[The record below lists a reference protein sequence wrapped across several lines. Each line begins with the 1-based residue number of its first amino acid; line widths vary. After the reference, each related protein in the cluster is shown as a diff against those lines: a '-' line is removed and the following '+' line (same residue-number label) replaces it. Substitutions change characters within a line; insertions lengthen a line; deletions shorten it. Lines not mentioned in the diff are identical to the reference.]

1 MAILVAIVSKPYNED
16 QADGKRPKMHLG
28 GFSALKPA
36 IGTYPQFLEM
46 LVSRL
51 SSADHALCANALQLI
66 NSLMR
71 DAITNDQETEWPK
84 FIKRIQDLGV
94 IKAVYMLMKGSAL
107 QDLAHPLLEFQN
119 LTKILLRRWRDV
131 PVDLQKPEH
140 RRTIKAIN
148 LSSNPDKPEKA
159 QGSDTD
165 AEEPRKHSHHPRKW
179 RRLGFPT
186 EQPESAFEMMGFLG
200 MMDLSDYVRKNQE
213 EFQHHLM
220 EQLIAPEAK
229 RCPIAQASLTI
240 TMILFEHFEVDKGE
254 DDDSKVYLALESR
267 SANFDKVFKPL
278 LLHWSRLHVAG
289 LYAFLRLWKATG
301 AETTDFNKILELV
314 RILVESVVGGSDR
327 SKTIEEIEKEMAA
340 TELRDLRKLQ
350 MEIMDLQFEDIWGR
364 HLQGSKEEVQNEA
377 TQLMSEQRIR
387 CMEAG
392 QWFPLENEHLDQ
404 DASGPIRETAQPSH
418 YRFVRLA
425 TNRRYLHWGDFEQ
438 QEDPWP
444 TTSQLPDKVDTSI
457 ISSVT
462 SGVGGDATS
471 SRSGTA
477 KQGQL
482 AKVVIQGKLRSRD
495 GQPGH
500 ARNVSKSSKSS
511 GRAGEREVVLL
522 SFMPPTHESASEWVD
537 GLLFLL
543 QQQPITAPTNKYINQ
558 MADMALRMRLLNLRY
573 DENDGMIGGMQGTEM
588 PEIPSRE
595 GLDEDYYYQ
604 I

>member
-1 MAILVAIVSKPYNED
+1 MAILVAIVSKPYSGD
-16 QADGKRPKMHLG
+16 HTGDAKRQREQTG

-36 IGTYPQFLEM
+36 INTYPQFLEM

-71 DAITNDQETEWPK
+71 DAISSDHETEWPK

-94 IKAVYMLMKGSAL
+94 IKAVYMLMRGSAL

-140 RRTIKAIN
+140 RRTIKSIHLA
-148 LSSNPDKPEKA
+148 SAPDKA
-159 QGSDTD
+159 QGADSNG
-165 AEEPRKHSHHPRKW
+165 EEPRKHHPRKW
-179 RRLGFPT
+179 RRLGFPS
-186 EQPESAFEMMGFLG
+186 EQPEAAFEMMGYLG
-200 MMDLSDYVRKNQE
+200 MMDISDYVRKNE
-213 EFQHHLM
+213 DDFQHQLM
-220 EQLIAPEAK
+220 EQSIAPEEK
-229 RCPIAQASLTI
+229 RCPIAQASLMTTLI
-240 TMILFEHFEVDKGE
+240 MYEHFEIDKVE
-254 DDDSKVYLALESR
+254 EEESKNYMALDSR
-267 SANFDKVFKPL
+267 SHHFEKAFKPL
-278 LLHWSRLHVAG
+278 LLHWSKLHVAT
-289 LYAFLRLWKATG
+289 LYAFLRLWKAAG
-301 AETTDFNKILELV
+301 AEATDFNKIADVV
-314 RILVESVVGGSDR
+314 RILVESIVGGAER
-327 SKTIEEIEKEMAA
+327 SKTIEEVEKEMAA
-340 TELRDLRKLQ
+340 ADLRQLRQLQ
-350 MEIMDLQFEDIWGR
+350 MEIQDLQFEDVWGH
-364 HLQGSKEEVQNEA
+364 HLRSSKEEVQSEA

-392 QWFPLENEHLDQ
+392 QWFPLENEYMQ
-404 DASGPIRETAQPSH
+404 DDMSGPVREMAHPSH

-425 TNRRYLHWGDFEQ
+425 LDRRYLHWGDFEQ

-444 TTSQLPDKVDTSI
+444 TIDQLLDKVDTRI

-462 SGVGGDATS
+462 SGVGGDAVST
-471 SRSGTA
+471 RSGTA

-482 AKVVIQGKLRSRD
+482 AKVVIQGYVPQSRE
-495 GQPGH
+495 GPKHTRQI
-500 ARNVSKSSKSS
+500 SKSSKASS
-511 GRAGEREVVLL
+511 RPGDRESVLL

-558 MADMALRMRLLNLRY
+558 MADMSLKIRLLNLRY